1 MSLHHYTNDA
11 TSFYIRLSVLD
22 TQPHRNTEELEKIQS
37 RKTITSM
44 GWFLD
49 KEWLHKSGVFKLEKD
64 TTDIYMTV
72 NDKEKIYKRWFIISP
87 IEAQDSNTVM
97 KQWIKN

>member
-11 TSFYIRLSVLD
+11 TSFYIWLSVLD
-22 TQPHRNTEELEKIQS
+22 TQPHGNMEKLEKIQS
-37 RKTITSM
+37 RETTTGT

-49 KEWLHKSGVFKLEKD
+49 KEWLHKSGVLKLEKD
-64 TTDIYMTV
+64 TADIYVTV
-72 NDKEKIYKRWFIISP
+72 NDKEKIYKKWFIISP
-87 IEAQDSNTVM
+87 MEAQDSNTGM